1 MILLVMRLLEGISVS
16 QLDVDT
22 DLNFRVMMIEPRVF
36 LSLSGLCVLLRIYF
50 LVVFRDITSDPL
62 RVDKDT
68 WRAQSWQFSTLSN
81 SLMFSTFHL
90 HSGEGPE
97 VIIIMK
103 IADIC

>member
-1 MILLVMRLLEGISVS
+1 
-16 QLDVDT
+16 
-22 DLNFRVMMIEPRVF
+22 MIEPRVV
-36 LSLSGLCVLLRIYF
+36 LSLSDLCVLVSISL

-68 WRAQSWQFSTLSN
+68 WSAQPWQFSIFSN
-81 SLMFSTFHL
+81 SLMFSTFHS